1 MDRTKISAVTLV
13 SNSVMTSTAATASSV
28 RCKSSTRASS
38 AWSRRSSDWMLSA
51 LSASMVRV
59 KVSK

>member
-28 RCKSSTRASS
+28 RCRLATRASS
-38 AWSRRSSDWMLSA
+38 AWSRLASDWVLSA